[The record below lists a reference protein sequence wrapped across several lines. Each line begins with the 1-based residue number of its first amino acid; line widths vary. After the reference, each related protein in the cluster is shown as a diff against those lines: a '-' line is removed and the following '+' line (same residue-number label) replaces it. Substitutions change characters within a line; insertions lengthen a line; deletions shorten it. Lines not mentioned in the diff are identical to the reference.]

1 MTKIKNQSKV
11 FKEYF
16 DGKLDP
22 TPEDNIKGE
31 NFFALLSLDSL
42 RNDFNLNYDWLK
54 RLFKGPFDVS
64 DPTNV
69 RLIQTA
75 EGSLVQLKDHVE
87 DLLTFVKAYEYTP
100 PTDEVNND
108 E

>member
-42 RNDFNLNYDWLK
+42 KNDFNLNYDWLK

-64 DPTNV
+64 EPTS
-69 RLIQTA
+69 IQLVKTA

-100 PTDEVNND
+100 PAEDVEDE
-108 E
+108 